1 MRLNE
6 KIEVVEHNPKWKQQ
20 YTDEVNLL
28 KQKVFLSTLEYE
40 HIGSTAI
47 PNVKSKPIID
57 IIAGVRNFPPEKSI
71 IKELEES
78 GYTYMQEMSV
88 FDRLYFIKRG
98 YKNYNIHIVAFK
110 ERVWNNDI
118 LFRDYM
124 IGHPEEAQKYSDLKE
139 EILRSGIEDL
149 LEYSKRKADFVLE
162 IMRKCNDTTSSLPH

>member
-47 PNVKSKPIID
+47 PNVKAKPIID
-57 IIAGVRNFPPEKSI
+57 IIAGVRSFPPEKSI

-78 GYTYMQEMSV
+78 GYTYMQEMSAP
-88 FDRLYFIKRG
+88 DRLYFIKRG
-98 YKNYNIHIVAFK
+98 YENFNLHIMAFK
-110 ERVWNNDI
+110 GSVWNNDI

-124 IGHPEEAQKYSDLKE
+124 ISHPKEAQKYSNLKE
-139 EILRSGIEDL
+139 DIVKSGVDDL
-149 LEYSKRKADFVLE
+149 LEYSKRKADFILE
-162 IMRKCNDTTSSLPH
+162 IMKKIQ